1 MRSRTDLMGGRRP
14 LMLPVRKRGL
24 CRGAP
29 VEAAAAA
36 ADVEEVVVIDTEV
49 VIVTEA
55 EIGTEVAGI
64 TVEEDEEDVVAV
76 DMVEEA
82 AAVVETLVSSAVSPD
97 IWLGTVTRVVEP
109 VVVVVVMAVDVEPVE
124 VAMAVDAVAVEAAA
138 AATTVGK
145 MDILLVNAPPAAT
158 VDLKLK
164 RWRR

>member
-29 VEAAAAA
+29 VEAA

-82 AAVVETLVSSAVSPD
+82 AAVVETLVSSAVSQD

-109 VVVVVVMAVDVEPVE
+109 VVVVVVVMAVDVEAVE

>member
-29 VEAAAAA
+29 VEAA

-109 VVVVVVMAVDVEPVE
+109 VVVVVMAVDVEAVE